1 MRFRYLAVFVTFVA
15 ALAFLAA
22 GCGGDDNGD
31 DDGATVAEEEG
42 GEERDVSFD
51 LPVGVITSFTGD
63 LSSFGE
69 PIDTA
74 AGIAVDIINET
85 LEEEAIEGMSVEIVA
100 SEDDQTDPTAGV
112 EAATKLVQSDNATV
126 IVGAL
131 ASSVST
137 PIAESVT
144 VPNGV
149 VQISPAST
157 SPALTDLADDGFF
170 WRTPPSDALQGQVLA
185 EAMAEEFGADA
196 TVNTGTRN
204 DAYGTALVGVF
215 EENWEANG
223 GTIGA
228 SVSWNPEASTF
239 DTEAQQL
246 AGGEPD
252 AWLIIDFP
260 ETFAKVGPALV
271 RAGGWDPTRTFTADG
286 LRSSDL
292 PGDVGEEA
300 TEGMRGTAPTSEG
313 APAGDAFATAYE
325 ERAEGVSRQ
334 TFDAQAFDAVIVSFL
349 AAVRGGASDSETIRD
364 NLQAVSGA
372 GEGEGADQ
380 YTFEQLG
387 DAINALLAG
396 EEIDYEG
403 ASGPINF
410 DENGDP
416 GAALYEVWQF
426 EGNEI
431 STLDSFEFS
440 GTDEG

>member
-22 GCGGDDNGD
+22 GCGGDDD
-31 DDGATVAEEEG
+31 DDGDGATVAEE
-42 GEERDVSFD
+42 GEASDVSFD
-51 LPVGVITSFTGD
+51 LPIGVITSFTGD

-74 AGIAVDIINET
+74 ARIAVDIINET
-85 LEEEAIEGMSVEIVA
+85 IEEEGIEGISVEVVA

-131 ASSVST
+131 ASSVTT

-228 SVSWNPEASTF
+228 SVSWNPEGSTF

-271 RAGGWDPTRTFTADG
+271 RAGGWDPTLTFTADG
-286 LRSSDL
+286 LRSTDL
-292 PGDVGEEA
+292 PADVGEEA

-334 TFDAQAFDAVIVSFL
+334 TFDAQAFDAVMVAFL
-349 AAVRGGASDSETIRD
+349 AAVRGGSSDSETIRD
-364 NLQAVSGA
+364 NLQAVSG
-372 GEGEGADQ
+372 GDEGGDQ

-387 DAINALLAG
+387 EAIQALLDG
-396 EEIDYEG
+396 EDIDYEG

-426 EGNEI
+426 EGNDI
-431 STLDSFEFS
+431 TTLDSFEFEP
-440 GTDEG
+440 EGG

>member
-1 MRFRYLAVFVTFVA
+1 MRFRYLAAFATFVA

-22 GCGGDDNGD
+22 GCGRDDNGGN
-31 DDGATVAEEEG
+31 DGATVAEG
-42 GEERDVSFD
+42 GDDGDVSFD
-51 LPVGVITSFTGD
+51 LPIGVITSFTGD

-69 PIDTA
+69 AIDA
-74 AGIAVDIINET
+74 AARIGVDIIHEA
-85 LEEEAIEGMSVEIVA
+85 LEEEGIEGMSVEVVA
-100 SEDDQTDPTAGV
+100 TEDDQTDPTAGV
-112 EAATKLVQSDNATV
+112 EAATKLVQSDDATV

-131 ASSVST
+131 ASSVT
-137 PIAESVT
+137 TAIAESVT
-144 VPNGV
+144 APNGV

-157 SPALTDLADDGFF
+157 SPALTDLVDDGFF

-185 EAMAEEFGADA
+185 EAMAEAFGADA
-196 TVNTGTRN
+196 TVNTGARN
-204 DAYGTALVGVF
+204 DAYGTALVAVF
-215 EENWEANG
+215 EEAWEANG
-223 GTIGA
+223 GAIGV

-252 AWLIIDFP
+252 AWLIVDYP

-286 LRSSDL
+286 LRSHDL
-292 PGDVGEEA
+292 PGEVGEEV

-325 ERAEGVSRQ
+325 ERSGNAAGQ
-334 TFDAQAFDAVIVSFL
+334 TFDAQTFDAVIVSFL

-372 GEGEGADQ
+372 GAGEGADQ
-380 YTFEQLG
+380 YTFERLG
-387 DAINALLAG
+387 DAISALLAG
-396 EEIDYEG
+396 EEVDYEG

-416 GAALYEVWQF
+416 AAALYSVWQF
-426 EGNEI
+426 EDNEI
-431 STLDSFEFS
+431 STLDSFEFI

>member
-1 MRFRYLAVFVTFVA
+1 MRFRFLAAFVTFIA

-22 GCGGDDNGD
+22 GCGGDNGNGD
-31 DDGATVAEEEG
+31 AVQPTEEG
-42 GEERDVSFD
+42 QASDVSFD
-51 LPVGVITSFTGD
+51 LPIGVITSFTGD

-74 AGIAVDIINET
+74 ARIAADIINEA
-85 LEEEAIEGMSVEIVA
+85 LEEEGIEGISVEIVA
-100 SEDDQTDPTAGV
+100 SEDDQTDATFGV
-112 EAATKLVQSDNATV
+112 EAATKLVQTDNVSV

-131 ASSVST
+131 ASSVTT

-157 SPALTDLADDGFF
+157 SPALTELADDGYF

-215 EENWEANG
+215 EEAWQANG
-223 GTIGA
+223 GTIGQ
-228 SVSWNPEASTF
+228 SVQWNPEGSTF

-260 ETFAKVGPALV
+260 ETFARVGPALV
-271 RAGGWDPTRTFTADG
+271 RAGGWDPALTFTADG

-313 APAGDAFATAYE
+313 APAGDAFASAYD
-325 ERAEGVSRQ
+325 ERAGDVPRQ
-334 TFDAQAFDAVIVSFL
+334 TFDAQAFDAVIVAFL
-349 AAVRGGASDSETIRD
+349 AAVSAGSADSDAIRD
-364 NLQAVSGA
+364 NLQAVSGP
-372 GEGEGADQ
+372 EGEQ

-387 DAINALLAG
+387 DAIQALLNG

-403 ASGPINF
+403 ASGPIDF
-410 DENGDP
+410 DDNGDP

-426 EGNEI
+426 EGGDI
-431 STLDSFEFS
+431 TTLDSFEFS
-440 GTDEG
+440 GE

>member
-1 MRFRYLAVFVTFVA
+1 VRFRYLAVFVTFVA

-22 GCGGDDNGD
+22 GCGGDDD
-31 DDGATVAEEEG
+31 DDGDGATVAEE
-42 GEERDVSFD
+42 GEASDVSFD
-51 LPVGVITSFTGD
+51 LPIGVITSFTGD

-74 AGIAVDIINET
+74 ARIAVDIINET
-85 LEEEAIEGMSVEIVA
+85 IEEEGIEGISVEIVA

-131 ASSVST
+131 ASSVTT

-215 EENWEANG
+215 EESWEANG

-228 SVSWNPEASTF
+228 SVSWNPEGSTF

-246 AGGEPD
+246 AAGEPD
-252 AWLIIDFP
+252 AWLIVDFP

-271 RAGGWDPTRTFTADG
+271 RAGGWDPTRSFTADG
-286 LRSSDL
+286 LRSTDL
-292 PGDVGEEA
+292 PADVGEEA

-349 AAVRGGASDSETIRD
+349 AAVRGGSSDSETIRD
-364 NLQAVSGA
+364 NLQAVSG
-372 GEGEGADQ
+372 GEGGDQ
-380 YTFEQLG
+380 FTFEQLG
-387 DAINALLAG
+387 EAIQALLAG

-431 STLDSFEFS
+431 TTLDSFEFS
-440 GTDEG
+440 GTE